1 MDTVGGSTPFIEIEK
16 LYKTFKKRATRIDV
30 LKGLDFRVA
39 RGERISIIGASG
51 VGKTT
56 MIHILGT
63 IERPTSGKVFY
74 EGKDI
79 FSLNN
84 DGLAEFRNNQ
94 IGFIF
99 QFHHL
104 LPELNA
110 LENVMMPALIY
121 GMKKREAQGRAEEIL
136 NEVRLTERM
145 GHKPSELS
153 GGEQQRVAIARAF
166 IMEPRVL
173 LCDEPTGNLD
183 RQTGRHVEDLLIE
196 FNEKRGVTLV
206 VVTHNMELAAKM
218 LKQVRLVD
226 GKAIPIAAV

>member
-1 MDTVGGSTPFIEIEK
+1 
-16 LYKTFKKRATRIDV
+16 
-30 LKGLDFRVA
+30 
-39 RGERISIIGASG
+39 
-51 VGKTT
+51 

-79 FSLNN
+79 FSLDN
-84 DGLAEFRNNQ
+84 DGLAEFRNSQ

-121 GMKKREAQGRAEEIL
+121 RMTKREAQGRAEEIL

-183 RQTGRHVEDLLIE
+183 RQTARHVEDLLIE